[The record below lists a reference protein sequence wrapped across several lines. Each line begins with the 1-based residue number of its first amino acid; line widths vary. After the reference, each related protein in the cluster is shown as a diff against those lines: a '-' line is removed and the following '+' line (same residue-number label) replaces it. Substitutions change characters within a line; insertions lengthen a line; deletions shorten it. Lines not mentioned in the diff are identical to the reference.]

1 MRRVSKAVAVAS
13 LLVALT
19 TSNVY
24 AMPSR
29 DGSEPSLGKKIVRI
43 VRIVRQIIGLDDLS
57 WPHP

>member
-24 AMPSR
+24 AVPSK
-29 DGSEPSLGKKIVRI
+29 GGTQPSVVSKIVKI
-43 VRIVRQIIGLDDLS
+43 IRQIIGLDDLS

>member
-24 AMPSR
+24 AIPSKGGFQPSI
-29 DGSEPSLGKKIVRI
+29 GSKIVK
-43 VRIVRQIIGLDDLS
+43 IIRHLVGLDTGDIS

>member
-1 MRRVSKAVAVAS
+1 MRRISKAVATAS

-24 AMPSR
+24 AIPSK
-29 DGSEPSLGKKIVRI
+29 GGFQPSLGSKIVKIIRH
-43 VRIVRQIIGLDDLS
+43 IIGLDDLS

>member
-24 AMPSR
+24 AIPSK
-29 DGSEPSLGKKIVRI
+29 GGFEPSIGSKIVKIIRHL
-43 VRIVRQIIGLDDLS
+43 IGLDTTDVS